1 MLMTFDKYEELNLAT
16 YVDGNQNK
24 ISKDGILN
32 LKIRK
37 ILRYEEI

>member
-24 ISKDGILN
+24 MVFGNTKH
-32 LKIRK
+32 
-37 ILRYEEI
+37 